1 MDIFFAARMGGPEV
15 GNDIHNFII
24 QTRMKIKGQFEG
36 VEMVGISAI
45 DIQVFLNGSV
55 TEYFKSGGVKSV
67 KFNKK
72 KKEVVVDI
80 CFTQGELGDLGA
92 LVQLLRERMA
102 EAAIDMRSVSLKNGA
117 EFDLDTFNQRLKIP
131 D

>member
-1 MDIFFAARMGGPEV
+1 
-15 GNDIHNFII
+15 
-24 QTRMKIKGQFEG
+24 
-36 VEMVGISAI
+36 MVGISAI